1 MSQAS
6 FLILIF
12 FQVPLKRE
20 MDIFEIMMYITA
32 SIKIFQEPI
41 ATKKYRI
48 QKEVVNPKIRVL

>member
-1 MSQAS
+1 
-6 FLILIF
+6 
-12 FQVPLKRE
+12 
-20 MDIFEIMMYITA
+20 MMYITA